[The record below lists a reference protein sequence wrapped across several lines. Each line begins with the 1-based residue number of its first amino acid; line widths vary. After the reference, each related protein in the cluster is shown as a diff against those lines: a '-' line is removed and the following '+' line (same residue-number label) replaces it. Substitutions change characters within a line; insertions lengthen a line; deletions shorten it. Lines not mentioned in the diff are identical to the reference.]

1 MEKNEKFETF
11 LQNFINKRKNCKSDV
26 ECYKFDNKNQK
37 ISEIFKYDLEKNEIS
52 KSAETSKYK
61 IELYMTKEKF
71 CSYAK
76 DKKNSNEKNNMNK
89 NIKEYRTQK
98 NENKNNYK
106 IKNNKLKKN
115 EIYENKPNKY
125 YEDIKKIKLKE
136 NNIYKRKLYIND
148 YIDDYID
155 NKNKL
160 ENIKIKKKKKYK
172 FNIIYIIILNIIFFS
187 QFIKCFNRKIE
198 LASSYINLKVIG
210 NGTIIIYSNDFNEE
224 KPNIVSINNLIN
236 LTGTNNHYTFNNSEN
251 NINNITLIW
260 NRPPSST
267 RNLFSY
273 CTNIT
278 EIDLSYFDTSQV
290 NYMNSMFSDC
300 SNLISLNLSNFNTSS
315 VTSMSSMFNGWA
327 KLESLDLSYFDTSQ
341 VNNMY
346 GMFSGCSNLLSLN
359 LSNFNISGVSSISS
373 MFNGCNRLEYVDLI
387 NTKINPN
394 IIPDST
400 FSNLPSNL
408 YICSENED
416 WAKIFNLLDKQYV
429 NCINNISYFNIN
441 ENENVIKCKKRI

>member
-1 MEKNEKFETF
+1 
-11 LQNFINKRKNCKSDV
+11 
-26 ECYKFDNKNQK
+26 
-37 ISEIFKYDLEKNEIS
+37 
-52 KSAETSKYK
+52 
-61 IELYMTKEKF
+61 
-71 CSYAK
+71 
-76 DKKNSNEKNNMNK
+76 
-89 NIKEYRTQK
+89 
-98 NENKNNYK
+98 
-106 IKNNKLKKN
+106 
-115 EIYENKPNKY
+115 
-125 YEDIKKIKLKE
+125 
-136 NNIYKRKLYIND
+136 
-148 YIDDYID
+148 
-155 NKNKL
+155 
-160 ENIKIKKKKKYK
+160 
-172 FNIIYIIILNIIFFS
+172 
-187 QFIKCFNRKIE
+187 
-198 LASSYINLKVIG
+198 
-210 NGTIIIYSNDFNEE
+210 
-224 KPNIVSINNLIN
+224 
-236 LTGTNNHYTFNNSEN
+236 
-251 NINNITLIW
+251 
-260 NRPPSST
+260 
-267 RNLFSY
+267 
-273 CTNIT
+273 
-278 EIDLSYFDTSQV
+278 
-290 NYMNSMFSDC
+290 MNSMFSDC

-441 ENENVIKCKKRI
+441 ENENKIKCYKNNIESDNPCYMCGNNYFNNIGIINNTYINCYIDDISDYSTFDSSIIINIENKTELIQNVINTSKISFSV